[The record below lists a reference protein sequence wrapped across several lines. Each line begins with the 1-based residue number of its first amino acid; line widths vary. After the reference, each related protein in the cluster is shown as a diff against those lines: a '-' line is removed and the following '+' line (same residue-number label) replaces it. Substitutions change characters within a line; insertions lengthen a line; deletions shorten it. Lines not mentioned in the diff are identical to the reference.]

1 MLSGE
6 TILAIS
12 AAYAGLLFAIA
23 YWGDRRAVRYAP
35 GAARPWVYSLA
46 LAVYCTSWTFY
57 GAVGR
62 AAERGWDYLPIYLG
76 PILIFLFGMPLIE
89 RLLTVCK
96 QHNLTS
102 IADFIGARYG
112 RRQALA
118 AGVSLIAVVGVL
130 PYLALQL
137 KAVAVTVEV
146 LADPDRARG
155 VWLADAALVTAALLA
170 VFAIL
175 FGTREVSSNENHH
188 GMVLA
193 VAFESVIK
201 LAAFVTIG
209 LLASYVAF
217 DGLGEA
223 MGSALSLPAVQQA
236 VAEPAWMTGFL
247 AQTVLAMAAVLC
259 LPRQFQILV
268 VENSRLQDLRTARW
282 VFPLYLAVISLFVL
296 PIAAAG
302 AKLLPATVNPDT
314 YVLSVPLALN
324 RPDLALFAYIGG
336 FSAATSMV
344 IVSTIALSTMLS
356 NEVITPLFL
365 RWRPPGLAAGGTD
378 LARLI
383 KRVRRVSIVL
393 LLLLAYLYT
402 RFFTAEG
409 SLASMGLLSFAA
421 VVQFAPALVGG
432 LFWKRATHGGVVLGL
447 AAGFSVWCYTLLL
460 PTLVGSQASW
470 LLDGP
475 GGIAW
480 LRPQALFG
488 LSGLDPVTH
497 GTLFSLLVNVL
508 GFVLG
513 SMMSTPGLRDHL
525 NALRFLGE
533 SPGPVPASVTHPP
546 SGSATLGDLQALL
559 ERFFAPER
567 TQALLES
574 YGRERAQQLHPRDRA
589 PADWVRHC
597 ERLLAGVLGA
607 SSARVVMASMLQG
620 RNMQVEE
627 VISLL
632 DETSHAL
639 QFSRELTHAA
649 LEHLSQG
656 VSVVDRDL
664 RLVVWNRRYVELFG
678 YPESLMIPG
687 QPIETLLR
695 YNARHGLLAGEGGIE
710 EQIQRRLEHMRS
722 GRAYEHE
729 RTMPDGHVIE
739 IRGNPM
745 PGGGFVTSYA
755 DVTAYQRASRRL
767 RELADTLEHRV
778 RSRTEELSAVN
789 IELAKAKAAADR
801 ANAAKTRFLAAA
813 THDLIQPISAA
824 RLFLGAFDPEDLSIE
839 RLQTLRRQLD
849 DSLAAAE
856 QLLAGLLDISRLEAG
871 AQPLQVEELRL
882 SEVLTPLA
890 AEFSALARQ
899 QGIAWRHVG
908 TRAVVRTDPALLRR
922 VLQNFLSN
930 ALRYTENGRVLLGC
944 RREREGLRIEVWDT
958 GAGIPEARRSEIFE
972 EFRRLKKNDR
982 HGRAGLGLGLAI
994 AERVARLLGHPIGV
1008 RSVEGRG
1015 SVFWI
1020 RVPWGEPAR
1029 LRQTALAPPESAGA
1043 LLQGLSVLVIDN
1055 EPAVLEGMRT
1065 LLERWGCRVIADRG
1079 QPDLLARA
1087 AHWPAVDLALI
1098 DYHLDD
1104 GLSGIALLEELQRQR
1119 ERRMPG
1125 IVITADHTDA
1135 AREAAA
1141 AAGYEVL
1148 PKPASPARLRALIQ
1162 RVMEAVDLD

>member
-23 YWGDRRAVRYAP
+23 YWGDRRAGRRAP
-35 GAARPWVYSLA
+35 GRAQPWIYSLA

-76 PILIFLFGMPLIE
+76 PMLIFVFGMPLIE
-89 RLLTVCK
+89 RLLSVCK

-146 LADPDRARG
+146 LATPDAAPG
-155 VWLADAALVTAALLA
+155 GWLSDAALVTAGLLA

-175 FGTREVSSNENHH
+175 FGTREVTSNENHH

-201 LAAFVTIG
+201 LAAFVVIG

-223 MGSALSLPAVQQA
+223 MASALSLPAVQEA

-247 AQTVLAMAAVLC
+247 AQTVLAMAAILC

-268 VENSRLQDLRTARW
+268 VENSRMEDLRTARW

-302 AKLLPATVNPDT
+302 AKLLPAAVNPDT
-314 YVLSVPLALN
+314 YVLSVPLALD
-324 RPDLALFAYIGG
+324 RPDLALFAYLGG

-365 RWRPPGLAAGGTD
+365 RWRPPGLAQGGAD

-393 LLLLAYLYT
+393 LLLLAYFYT

-421 VVQFAPALVGG
+421 VIQFAPALVGG
-432 LFWKRATHGGVVLGL
+432 LYWKRATHMGVVMGL
-447 AAGFSVWCYTLLL
+447 LAGFSVWAYTLLL
-460 PTLVGSQASW
+460 PTLSGSQALW
-470 LLDGP
+470 VLEGP
-475 GGIAW
+475 AGIGW

-488 LSGLDPVTH
+488 FGGLDPVTH
-497 GTLFSLLVNVL
+497 GTVFSLLVNVM
-508 GFVLG
+508 GFLLG
-513 SMMSTPGLRDHL
+513 SWMSTPGLRDHL
-525 NALRFLGE
+525 HALRFLGE
-533 SPGPVPASVTHPP
+533 SPSPATLSPP
-546 SGSATLGDLQALL
+546 PAVGGSATLGDLQTLL

-567 TQALLES
+567 TRELLDT
-574 YGRERAQQLHPRDRA
+574 YGRERGQQPSPRDRA
-589 PADWVRHC
+589 PADWVRYC

-678 YPESLMIPG
+678 YPDSLMIPG
-687 QPIETLLR
+687 QPIENLLR

-710 EQIQRRLEHMRS
+710 EQIQRRLDHMRS

-729 RTMPDGHVIE
+729 REMPDGHVIE

-755 DVTAYQRASRRL
+755 DVTAYQRASLRL

-789 IELAKAKAAADR
+789 VELAQAKAAADR

-824 RLFLGAFDPEDLSIE
+824 RMFLGAFDPEDASAP
-839 RLQTLRRQLD
+839 RLQTLHRQLD

-871 AQPLQVEELRL
+871 AQPMQVEVLHL
-882 SEVLTPLA
+882 SEVLNPLA
-890 AEFSALARQ
+890 AEFAALARQ
-899 QGIAWRHVG
+899 QGITWRAIS
-908 TRAVVRTDPALLRR
+908 TRAIVRTDPALLRR

-930 ALRYTENGRVLLGC
+930 ALRYTDSGRVLLGC
-944 RREREGLRIEVWDT
+944 RRQRRGVRIEVWDT
-958 GAGIPEARRSEIFE
+958 GPGIPEARRGEIFE
-972 EFRRLKKNDR
+972 EFRRLRKNDR
-982 HGRAGLGLGLAI
+982 QGRAGLGLGLAI

-1008 RSVEGRG
+1008 RSIEGRG

-1020 RVPWGEPAR
+1020 EVPWGEPAT
-1029 LRQTALAPPESAGA
+1029 LRSARPATADLAPSA
-1043 LLQGLSVLVIDN
+1043 LQGLTVLVIDN
-1055 EPAVLEGMRT
+1055 EPAVLEGMTT
-1065 LLERWGCRVIADRG
+1065 LLERWGCTVVADRG
-1079 QPDLLARA
+1079 QPNLAARA
-1087 AHWPAVDLALI
+1087 VHWPEIDLALI

-1104 GLSGIALLEELQRQR
+1104 GLSGIALLEDCQRSR
-1119 ERRMPG
+1119 VRRIPG

-1141 AAGYEVL
+1141 SAGYEVL

-1162 RVMEAVDLD
+1162 RVIEAVDLA

>member
-1 MLSGE
+1 MLSGV

-12 AAYAGLLFAIA
+12 AGYAGLLFAIA
-23 YWGDRRAVRYAP
+23 YWGDRRAARRTP
-35 GAARPWVYSLA
+35 GSPQPWVYSLA

-76 PILIFLFGMPLIE
+76 PILMFLFGMPLIE

-112 RRQALA
+112 RRQSLA

-146 LADPDRARG
+146 LAIPETGAAAH
-155 VWLADAALVTAALLA
+155 WADAALVTSVLLA
-170 VFAIL
+170 AFAIL
-175 FGTREVSSNENHH
+175 FGTREVTSNENHH

-193 VAFESVIK
+193 VAFESVVK
-201 LAAFVTIG
+201 LLAFVAVG

-217 DGLGEA
+217 DGLGQA
-223 MGSALSLPAVQQA
+223 MGSALRLPAVQQA
-236 VAEPAWMTGFL
+236 VAEPTWMTGFL

-268 VENSRLQDLRTARW
+268 VENSRMEDLRTARW
-282 VFPLYLAVISLFVL
+282 VFPLYLAVIALFVL

-302 AKLLPATVNPDT
+302 AQLLPTTVHPDT
-314 YVLSVPLALN
+314 YVLRVPLALDQ
-324 RPDLALFAYIGG
+324 PWLALFAYIGG

-344 IVSTIALSTMLS
+344 VVSTIALSTMLS

-365 RWRPPGLAAGGTD
+365 RRRPAELAAGGAD

-383 KRVRRVSIVL
+383 KRVRRLSIVL

-402 RFFTAEG
+402 RFFAAEG
-409 SLASMGLLSFAA
+409 TLASMGLLSFAA
-421 VVQFAPALVGG
+421 VLQFAPALVGG
-432 LFWKRATHGGVVLGL
+432 LFWKRATHRGVVWGL
-447 AAGFSVWCYTLLL
+447 AAGFAVWMYTLLL
-460 PTLVGSQASW
+460 PTLAGSQSGW
-470 LLDGP
+470 VLYGP
-475 GGIAW
+475 GGVEW

-488 LSGLDPVTH
+488 LTGFDSVTH
-497 GTLFSLLVNVL
+497 GTVISLLVNVL

-513 SMMSTPGLRDHL
+513 SWLNTPGLRDHL
-525 NALRFLGE
+525 HALRFLGE
-533 SPGPVPASVTHPP
+533 TPGPLAVNEAQPP
-546 SGSATLGDLQALL
+546 SGSATVGDLQTLL
-559 ERFFAPER
+559 ERFFDPER
-567 TQALLES
+567 TWQLLES
-574 YGRERAQQLHPRDRA
+574 YGRERGRSLSPRDRA

-627 VISLL
+627 VVRLL

-639 QFSRELTHAA
+639 QFSRELTSAA

-678 YPESLMIPG
+678 YPDSLMIPG
-687 QPIETLLR
+687 QPIENLVR
-695 YNARHGLLAGEGGIE
+695 YNARHGLLAGEGDIDA
-710 EQIQRRLEHMRS
+710 QIQRRLDHMRS

-729 RTMPDGHVIE
+729 RVMPDGTVIE
-739 IRGNPM
+739 IHGNPM

-755 DVTAYQRASRRL
+755 DVTAYQRASSRL
-767 RELADTLEHRV
+767 RELADTLEQRV
-778 RSRTEELSAVN
+778 RSRTEELSDVN
-789 IELAKAKAAADR
+789 TELARAKAAADR

-813 THDLIQPISAA
+813 THDLTQPISAA
-824 RLFLGAFDPEDLSIE
+824 RLFLGAFDPAEATPE
-839 RLQTLRRQLD
+839 RWQTLNRQLD

-856 QLLAGLLDISRLEAG
+856 QLLTGLLDISRLEAG
-871 AQPLQVEELRL
+871 AQPMQIEDLRL
-882 SEVLTPLA
+882 AEVLAPLA
-890 AEFSALARQ
+890 AECAVIARQ
-899 QGIAWRHVG
+899 QGIGWRYVP
-908 TRAVVRTDPALLRR
+908 TMAVVRTDPALLRR

-930 ALRYTENGRVLLGC
+930 ALRYTEHGRVLLGV
-944 RREREGLRIEVWDT
+944 RRESQGLRIEVWDT
-958 GAGIPEARRSEIFE
+958 GPGIPEARQEEIFE
-972 EFRRLKKNDR
+972 EFRRLRNHDR
-982 HGRAGLGLGLAI
+982 PGRAGLGLGLAI
-994 AERVARLLGHPIGV
+994 AERVARLLGHPIGL
-1008 RSVEGRG
+1008 RSVEGQG

-1020 RVPWGEPAR
+1020 RVPVGEVDRIRQPARTAVEPAGSILSG
-1029 LRQTALAPPESAGA
+1029 LR
-1043 LLQGLSVLVIDN
+1043 VLVIDN
-1055 EPAVLEGMRT
+1055 EPSVLAGMQT

-1079 QPDLLARA
+1079 LPGLDLRA
-1087 AHWPAVDLALI
+1087 AAWRDLDLALI
-1098 DYHLDD
+1098 DYHLD
-1104 GLSGIALLEELQRQR
+1104 GGASGIECLEQVQA
-1119 ERRMPG
+1119 RRARRIPG

-1162 RVMEAVDLD
+1162 RVIDTDGRT